1 MLSRRRRP
9 SARTTSIALG
19 AGRTALG
26 GTFLAAPAFSVR
38 VLGLDSATTGR
49 VTWLA
54 RMAAGRD
61 VAIGLGTLVSAA
73 RGRDCAG
80 WVAAGAAADAV
91 DAVVIAQAV
100 RERRLGGLGA
110 SGLVAG
116 AAAAAAVGFVAALG
130 VRRSGL
136 RRRS

>member
-1 MLSRRRRP
+1 MLRRRLAGRVP
-9 SARTTSIALG
+9 SARTTSVALG

-26 GTFLAAPAFSVR
+26 GTFLAAPGFSVR
-38 VLGLDSATTGR
+38 MLGLDSATTGR
-49 VTWLA
+49 VIWLA

-61 VAIGLGTLVSAA
+61 VAIGVGTLVTAA

-110 SGLVAG
+110 LGLVGA
-116 AAAAAAVGFVAALG
+116 AAAAAAVGFCAAAG
-130 VRRSGL
+130 VRRRG
-136 RRRS
+136 